1 VTPVSP
7 CHLFEVYG
15 VEIEYMIVD
24 AATFDVRPIADSLLA
39 SVGGADPGVAGPGEI
54 CWSNELALHVVE
66 LKADRPAPALEAL
79 LPLFDAHVAAAN
91 RALRTLDA
99 RLLPGAMHPWMDPLR
114 ETKLWPHEYA
124 EVYGTFDRIFGCRG
138 HGWSNL
144 QSVHLNLPFADDE
157 EFGRLHAAI
166 RLVLPLLPA
175 LAAASP
181 IVEGRPTGI
190 LDNRLA
196 FYRENSAKVPSVTG
210 HVIPEAVFTP
220 DAYGREI
227 LARIYADLAPH
238 DPAGVLRHEW
248 ANARGAI
255 ARFDRSAI
263 EIRLL
268 DAQEC
273 PAADLAVCA
282 AAAEVIRSLAEER
295 WCDQRSQKAWA
306 VEPLDRILRATTRD
320 GEAAMIHDAEY
331 LRAFGWQASSC
342 TAGRLW
348 RHLLDTGPGD
358 AIADGL
364 IEPLQVI
371 LDRGPLARRIL
382 RAAGPQP
389 SHADLLRI
397 CRCLAECLASGRAYD
412 PA

>member
-1 VTPVSP
+1 MSSAPP
-7 CHLFEVYG
+7 WHLFEVYG

-24 AATFDVRPIADSLLA
+24 ATSFDVRPIADDLLA
-39 SVGGADPGVAGPGEI
+39 AVDGADPGPVGPGGI

-66 LKADRPAPALEAL
+66 LKADPPAPALEAL
-79 LPLFDAHVAAAN
+79 LPLFEVHVAAAD
-91 RALRTLDA
+91 RALRSLGA
-99 RLLPGAMHPWMDPLR
+99 RLLPGGMHPWMDPLR
-114 ETKLWPHEYA
+114 ETKLWPREYA
-124 EVYGTFDRIFGCRG
+124 EVYQTFDRIFGCCG

-166 RLVLPLLPA
+166 RMVLPLLPA

-181 IVEGRPTGI
+181 IVEGRRTGI
-190 LDNRLA
+190 LDNRLV

-220 DAYGREI
+220 DAYVREI
-227 LARIYADLAPH
+227 LDRIYADLASH

-282 AAAEVIRSLAEER
+282 AAAEVIRAMAQER

-306 VEPLDRILRATTRD
+306 AGPLDRILRATTRD
-320 GEAAMIHDAEY
+320 GEDAVIHDAEY
-331 LRAFGWQASSC
+331 LRAFGWRTSSC

-348 RHLLDTGPGD
+348 RHLLDAGPAD
-358 AIADGL
+358 TIPDGL
-364 IEPLQVI
+364 IEPLRVI

-397 CRCLAECLASGRAYD
+397 CRGLAECLARGRMYD
-412 PA
+412 AA